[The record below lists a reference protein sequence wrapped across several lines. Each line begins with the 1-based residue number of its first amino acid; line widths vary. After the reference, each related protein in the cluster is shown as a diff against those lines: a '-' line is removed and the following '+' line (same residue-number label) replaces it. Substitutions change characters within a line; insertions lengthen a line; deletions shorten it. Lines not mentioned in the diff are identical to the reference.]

1 MVSIAQLIRE
11 NGPVSPNSRPRF
23 FPFGNGPVNEEGVAH
38 YDDVIASMVEL
49 GIKPAV
55 TLFHWGKNSES
66 RSLHFAQLIFLDTPL
81 ALFNSYGAW
90 TDPRIV
96 DDFVSYA
103 KFVISRYDEHV
114 PIWYTFNER
123 KSPLQTPQSVF
134 DTNVQLNTAIGNT
147 CTIPQET
154 KRATIP
160 HITV

>member
-1 MVSIAQLIRE
+1 MNQ
-11 NGPVSPNSRPRF
+11 
-23 FPFGNGPVNEEGVAH
+23 EGVVH
-38 YDDVIASMVEL
+38 YDDVIASMVAL

-55 TLFHWGKNSES
+55 TLFHWGKDFGTHSS
-66 RSLHFAQLIFLDTPL
+66 YYAQLIFLDTPL

-123 KSPLQTPQSVF
+123 KSSLQIPQSVS
-134 DTNVQLNTAIGNT
+134 
-147 CTIPQET
+147 
-154 KRATIP
+154 
-160 HITV
+160 